1 MVFFIKFFRV
11 YWKAIM
17 ERYYIVPL
25 KQRYYRA
32 TDRYL
37 RIWRFLKLY
46 SEKYPSLVQYYGGY
60 VSYHTWFESIIPD
73 LIELGKTLSKVRH
86 KTNKNKKSRRCIR
99 VCYSIMLWMMMRYSS
114 ILQESGVIRFE
125 QLVQKLYGF
134 DQEMALLLRNIVFD
148 IVRDE
153 RFKHLTQSIHT
164 SQLRLF
170 FGIFF
175 GKWIVSS
182 FSTPK
187 NLSFYLNIFSA
198 QCICAQSNPR
208 KRLLTTSGWVNKLLL
223 KFGSQMIFRG
233 RNPND

>member
-1 MVFFIKFFRV
+1 M
-11 YWKAIM
+11 W
-17 ERYYIVPL
+17 
-25 KQRYYRA
+25 
-32 TDRYL
+32 
-37 RIWRFLKLY
+37 
-46 SEKYPSLVQYYGGY
+46 QYYGGH
-60 VSYHTWFESIIPD
+60 VSYRTWFESIIPD
-73 LIELGKTLSKVRH
+73 LIELGKRLSKVRH
-86 KTNKNKKSRRCIR
+86 KKTKNKKARKCMHDCYCIMLDIVR
-99 VCYSIMLWMMMRYSS
+99 CYSR

-125 QLVQKLYGF
+125 QLVQRLYGF
-134 DQEMALLLRNIVFD
+134 DREMALLLRNIVFD

-153 RFKHLTQSIHT
+153 RFKHLTQSSPT

-187 NLSFYLNIFSA
+187 NLYFYLNIFSA

-223 KFGSQMIFRG
+223 KFGIHMIFRG
-233 RNPND
+233 RNPNDYRPLLLK